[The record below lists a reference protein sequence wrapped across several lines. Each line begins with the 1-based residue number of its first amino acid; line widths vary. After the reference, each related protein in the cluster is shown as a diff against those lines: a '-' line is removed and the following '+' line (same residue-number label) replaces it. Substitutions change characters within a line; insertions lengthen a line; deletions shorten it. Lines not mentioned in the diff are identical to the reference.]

1 MKCDENTAAIWECK
15 EGDPNKWVFLNYCFT
30 GEKVRNFTR
39 NHGNELNIASPVR
52 SIVSSVTMIHP
63 QSIQDKGALYA
74 NKLHKSST
82 AAPNAVFLLQVAL
95 SLSARL
101 RVFAS
106 FAYSTLSSID
116 LVVS

>member
-52 SIVSSVTMIHP
+52 LLMSSVTMIH
-63 QSIQDKGALYA
+63 QKHIKDRGALYA
-74 NKLHKSST
+74 DNMHEGPT
-82 AAPNAVFLLQVAL
+82 PVPNAVFLLPRCPPVCAFSHL
-95 SLSARL
+95 LHILPS
-101 RVFAS
+101 V
-106 FAYSTLSSID
+106 SID
-116 LVVS
+116 LLVS